1 MDKKHDCGDG
11 FKGVM
16 VKTHGI
22 AFCQLCG
29 YEKRRQDMVSFLDI
43 FFLGMFAIIAGLAN
57 SFGGSICRTF
67 VDPWLEKRKRR
78 ADKALKKLNGND
90 H

>member
-1 MDKKHDCGDG
+1 
-11 FKGVM
+11 
-16 VKTHGI
+16 
-22 AFCQLCG
+22 
-29 YEKRRQDMVSFLDI
+29 MVSFLDI